1 MEVQTTTLAHTEGK
15 RVKSLIS
22 KLHINAHLFNR
33 LFGGELYVQPT
44 DDNERFMQHGV
55 DVEHVDRDG
64 PNGSARY
71 AIDMWPAYD
80 GTERGLWIP
89 KHRIHFVTSVADL
102 SIQAFDL
109 DDVEQPLEVSPR
121 MAAKKAL
128 RLLIDTTMDY
138 LEIANQ
144 QREINALLQ
153 AETAPLQAAATTP
166 GISNSTAAV

>member
-1 MEVQTTTLAHTEGK
+1 M
-15 RVKSLIS
+15 I
-22 KLHINAHLFNR
+22 
-33 LFGGELYVQPT
+33 
-44 DDNERFMQHGV
+44 
-55 DVEHVDRDG
+55 
-64 PNGSARY
+64 
-71 AIDMWPAYD
+71 
-80 GTERGLWIP
+80 
-89 KHRIHFVTSVADL
+89 SVADL